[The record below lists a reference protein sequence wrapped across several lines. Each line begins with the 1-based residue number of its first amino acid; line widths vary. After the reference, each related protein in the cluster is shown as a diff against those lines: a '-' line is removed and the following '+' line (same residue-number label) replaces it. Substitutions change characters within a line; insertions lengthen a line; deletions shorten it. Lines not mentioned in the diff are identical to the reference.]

1 MEVINMQKIHHIGI
15 AVENLETA
23 VAAYQTFLE
32 DVEIEHEEVPSQ
44 KVKVAVIPLGE
55 SRLEFLEPTSPD
67 SPIAGFMEKRGQGIH
82 HLCIEVDDVAEA
94 LKKLEEKGYK
104 LIDKEPREGAMGMK
118 IAFVHPK
125 STSGVLLELSQ
136 KK

>member
-1 MEVINMQKIHHIGI
+1 MQRVHHIGI

-23 VAAYQTFLE
+23 VATYQAFLD
-32 DVEIEHEEVPSQ
+32 DVEIEYEEVPSQ
-44 KVKVAVIPLGE
+44 KVKVAVIPLGD
-55 SRLEFLEPTSPD
+55 SRLEFLQPTSPD
-67 SPIAGFMEKRGQGIH
+67 SPIAGFIEKRGQGIQH
-82 HLCIEVDDVAEA
+82 ICIEVNDINEA

-125 STSGVLLELSQ
+125 STGGVLLELSQ

>member
-1 MEVINMQKIHHIGI
+1 MQRIHHIGI

-23 VAAYQTFLE
+23 VATYKTFLK
-32 DVEIEHEEVPSQ
+32 DVEVEYEEVPSQ
-44 KVKVAVIPLGE
+44 KVKVAVISLGDT
-55 SRLEFLEPTSPD
+55 RLEFLEPTAPD
-67 SPIAGFMEKRGQGIH
+67 SPIAGFIEKKGQGIQ
-82 HLCIEVDDVAEA
+82 HLCIEVDDVAES

-104 LIDKEPREGAMGMK
+104 LIDKEPRDGAMGMK

-125 STSGVLLELSQ
+125 STGGVLLELSQ